1 MAKSIKSGIDID
13 LGNQC
18 SRTAYSWAKKSF
30 SHRPEA
36 SGNPLINVDGVFSNV
51 MDYQGVKVGISSD
64 GIGTKIELAERT
76 GIYNTLG
83 FDLVAM
89 TADDLAANGI
99 EAVNLSN
106 ILDVDHLDH
115 AIVDSLMQGLYE
127 AVKIARITVTGGE
140 IAELGNRISGYG
152 ERMHFNWCSTATG
165 IVPEGHE
172 LIDGSGIKPGQ
183 IVLSLASRGFRSNG
197 FSLIRHVLEDAFGPK
212 WHEKRV
218 DNDKT
223 WGEALLTPSR
233 IFSPL
238 VTDLIRSGIPLYGI
252 AHITGGGIA
261 ENFERT
267 LKSTRYGADLMSLF
281 NAHEIMKTVQKIGK
295 VPEKTAYRL
304 WNMGNGMLL
313 VTDEKFLPD
322 IEKLSENYN
331 YPVCKA
337 GIITNEPVIR
347 IQSSGCD
354 PQILQ
359 YPLT

>member
-30 SHRPEA
+30 GHRPA
-36 SGNPLINVDGVFSNV
+36 GSGNPLIAVDGVFSNV
-51 MDYQGVKVGISSD
+51 MNYQGIKVGISSD

-89 TADDLAANGI
+89 TVDDLAANGI
-99 EAVNLSN
+99 EPVNLSN

-115 AIVDSLMQGLYE
+115 DIIDSLMQGLYE
-127 AVKIARITVTGGE
+127 AAKVARITVTGGE
-140 IAELGNRISGYG
+140 IAELGNRIGGYG

-183 IVLSLASRGFRSNG
+183 IVVSLASRGFRSNG
-197 FSLIRHVLEDAFGPK
+197 FSLIRTVLEDAFGPK
-212 WHEKRV
+212 WHEIKYDR
-218 DNDKT
+218 DRT
-223 WGEALLTPSR
+223 WGETLLTHSR
-233 IFSPL
+233 IYSPL
-238 VTDLIRSGIPLYGI
+238 VTDLIRSGIPIYGV

-261 ENFERT
+261 ENFKRV
-267 LKSTRYGADLMSLF
+267 LKTSRCGADLLSIY
-281 NAHEIMKTVQKIGK
+281 NAHDIMKSIQKMGN
-295 VPEKTAYRL
+295 VPERTAYRL

-313 VTDEKFLPD
+313 VTDEKFLPE
-322 IEKLSENYN
+322 INKLSEKYG

-337 GIITNEPVIR
+337 GIITDEPVIR
-347 IQSSGCD
+347 LQSSGCK
-354 PQILQ
+354 PRILQ
-359 YPLT
+359 YPLK